1 MPASS
6 ESSHRA
12 VSGKLRVYVPATVAM
27 LRELVVDRELRA
39 VNDTAF
45 AVTPALREAYASG
58 DDEELAEVAMGE
70 AARASLRLLADGQ
83 AGFELGGE
91 DAGAEIIDVVDP
103 ADADA
108 PAPAAPASR
117 RPVFRRAVIAADVT
131 DAILRPD
138 LDDAV
143 VRLTGPIPYDRIASV
158 HVDLVDAE
166 PAVAKAV
173 DVIDAADMGD
183 PDAEFVLGDAEDHQ
197 LAWYATQEVPFLL
210 DLL

>member
-1 MPASS
+1 
-6 ESSHRA
+6 
-12 VSGKLRVYVPATVAM
+12 M

-39 VNDTAF
+39 MNDTAF

-70 AARASLRLLADGQ
+70 AARASLRLLADAQ
-83 AGFELGGE
+83 AGVELRGDGE
-91 DAGAEIIDVVDP
+91 PEVVDALDP
-103 ADADA
+103 ADADS
-108 PAPAAPASR
+108 PAPAAPVSR
-117 RPVFRRAVIAADVT
+117 RPVFRRAVIAADIT
-131 DAILRPD
+131 DVILRPD

-143 VRLTGPIPYDRIASV
+143 VRLSGPIPYDSIASV
-158 HVDLVDAE
+158 HVDLIDAE

-173 DVIDAADMGD
+173 DVIDAADLGD